1 MAGRQRKRKRESAS
15 LVASLL
21 AQMGKEFAY
30 NARDLGSSP
39 GSG

>member
-1 MAGRQRKRKRESAS
+1 MTGRQRKRKRES
-15 LVASLL
+15 ASLL